1 MSHPDNVM
9 ETPRQPAGVLAPRS
23 QAYEFSFYNDGYFFD
38 DKDRVVSTS
47 ENIMES
53 LIMKGF
59 CVCE

>member
-1 MSHPDNVM
+1 MNNPDNVM
-9 ETPRQPAGVLAPRS
+9 ETPRLHSGALAR
-23 QAYEFSFYNDGYFFD
+23 QDQVDEFSFYNDGYCFD
-38 DKDRVVSTS
+38 EKNRVVSTS